1 MKRTKIKKKHL
12 IALIENT
19 IKEQILGTTSKPTR
33 VTPSGVASKAKK
45 VGQAQYSLKTAF
57 DDYAKSIYSLGYT
70 AARNGDNLK
79 QAVDNLTDMMQKNQ
93 IRDVV
98 GDDAVLDT
106 LAAGFRKGYQ
116 DNQAGVAK
124 NDGRKTENKPES
136 SSSSEKEEENTSKP
150 PAKKA
155 PAKKTPPK
163 KTPAA
168 KTPPTKVPPKKTAAK
183 KTPTKKTISLKNK
196 DTDAGSEMDRIIDD
210 MAIDRAIDNLKKA
223 PMSAKTSKKR
233 TMKVAPPKV
242 NIEDDID
249 DFDDFDD
256 FDDGHD
262 IPSFEL
268 RDRS

>member
-116 DNQAGVAK
+116 DNQAGVA
-124 NDGRKTENKPES
+124 NNTG
-136 SSSSEKEEENTSKP
+136 SEKEEKKKREAENTPKP
-150 PAKKA
+150 PAKKT

-163 KTPAA
+163 KTAA
-168 KTPPTKVPPKKTAAK
+168 KKTPTK

-196 DTDAGSEMDRIIDD
+196 DTDAGSEMDRVIDD

-242 NIEDDID
+242 NIEDDLD
-249 DFDDFDD
+249 DFDDFDN

>member
-33 VTPSGVASKAKK
+33 VTPSSVAMKAKR

-57 DDYAKSIYSLGYT
+57 DDYAKSIYNLGYT

-79 QAVDNLTDMMQKNQ
+79 QAIDSLTDMMQKNQ

-116 DNQAGVAK
+116 DNQAAAAK
-124 NDGRKTENKPES
+124 NDNSK
-136 SSSSEKEEENTSKP
+136 KEEE
-150 PAKKA
+150 KKKETKKT

-163 KTPAA
+163 KTPVK
-168 KTPPTKVPPKKTAAK
+168 KTPAK
-183 KTPTKKTISLKNK
+183 KAPTKKTISLKNK
-196 DTDAGSEMDRIIDD
+196 DTDAESETDRVIDD
-210 MAIDRAIDNLKKA
+210 TAIDRAIDNLKRA
-223 PMSAKTSKKR
+223 PTSAKTSKKR
-233 TMKVAPPKV
+233 TMKVAPRKV
-242 NIEDDID
+242 NIEDDLD

-256 FDDGHD
+256 DYG

>member
-33 VTPSGVASKAKK
+33 VTPSSVAMKAKR

-57 DDYAKSIYSLGYT
+57 DDYAKSIYNLGYT

-79 QAVDNLTDMMQKNQ
+79 QAIDSLTDMMQKNQ

-116 DNQAGVAK
+116 DNQAAAAK
-124 NDGRKTENKPES
+124 NDDS
-136 SSSSEKEEENTSKP
+136 KEEEKKKE
-150 PAKKA
+150 AKKT

-163 KTPAA
+163 KTPAK
-168 KTPPTKVPPKKTAAK
+168 KTPAK
-183 KTPTKKTISLKNK
+183 KAPTKKTISLKNK
-196 DTDAGSEMDRIIDD
+196 DTDAESETDRVIDD
-210 MAIDRAIDNLKKA
+210 TAIDRAIDNLKRA
-223 PMSAKTSKKR
+223 PTSAKTSKKR

-242 NIEDDID
+242 NIEDDLD

-256 FDDGHD
+256 DYG

>member
-33 VTPSGVASKAKK
+33 VTPSSVAMKAKR

-57 DDYAKSIYSLGYT
+57 DDYAKSIYNLGYT
-70 AARNGDNLK
+70 AARNGDNLM
-79 QAVDNLTDMMQKNQ
+79 QAIDSLTDMMQKNQ

-116 DNQAGVAK
+116 DNQAAAAK
-124 NDGRKTENKPES
+124 SDDSKN
-136 SSSSEKEEENTSKP
+136 EEE
-150 PAKKA
+150 KKKEVKKT

-163 KTPAA
+163 KTPAK
-168 KTPPTKVPPKKTAAK
+168 KTPAK

-196 DTDAGSEMDRIIDD
+196 DTDAESETDRVIDD
-210 MAIDRAIDNLKKA
+210 TAIDRAIDNLKRT
-223 PMSAKTSKKR
+223 PTSAKTSKKR
-233 TMKVAPPKV
+233 TMKVAPRKV
-242 NIEDDID
+242 NIEDDLD

-256 FDDGHD
+256 DYG

>member
-124 NDGRKTENKPES
+124 NAG
-136 SSSSEKEEENTSKP
+136 SEKEENKKREAENTPKP
-150 PAKKA
+150 PAKKI
-155 PAKKTPPK
+155 PSKKT
-163 KTPAA
+163 
-168 KTPPTKVPPKKTAAK
+168 PPKKTAAK

-196 DTDAGSEMDRIIDD
+196 DADAGSEMDRVIDD

-242 NIEDDID
+242 NIEDDLD
-249 DFDDFDD
+249 DFDDFDN

>member
-33 VTPSGVASKAKK
+33 VTPSSVAMKAKR

-57 DDYAKSIYSLGYT
+57 DDYAKSIYNLGYT
-70 AARNGDNLK
+70 AARNGDNLM
-79 QAVDNLTDMMQKNQ
+79 QAIDSLTDMMQKNQ

-116 DNQAGVAK
+116 DNQAAAAK
-124 NDGRKTENKPES
+124 NDDSK
-136 SSSSEKEEENTSKP
+136 KEEEKKKE
-150 PAKKA
+150 AKKT
-155 PAKKTPPK
+155 PAKKTPAK
-163 KTPAA
+163 KTP
-168 KTPPTKVPPKKTAAK
+168 AK

-196 DTDAGSEMDRIIDD
+196 NTDTESETDRVIDD
-210 MAIDRAIDNLKKA
+210 TAIDRAIDNLKRA
-223 PMSAKTSKKR
+223 PTSAKTSKKR

-242 NIEDDID
+242 NIEDDLD
-249 DFDDFDD
+249 DFDDAY
-256 FDDGHD
+256 G

-268 RDRS
+268 KDRS

>member
-33 VTPSGVASKAKK
+33 VTPSSVAMKAKR

-57 DDYAKSIYSLGYT
+57 DDYAKSIYNLGYT
-70 AARNGDNLK
+70 AARNGDNLM
-79 QAVDNLTDMMQKNQ
+79 QAIDSLTDMMQKNQ

-116 DNQAGVAK
+116 DNQAAAAK
-124 NDGRKTENKPES
+124 NDDSKN
-136 SSSSEKEEENTSKP
+136 EEE
-150 PAKKA
+150 KKKEVKKT

-163 KTPAA
+163 KTPAK
-168 KTPPTKVPPKKTAAK
+168 KTPAK

-196 DTDAGSEMDRIIDD
+196 DTDAESETDRVIDD
-210 MAIDRAIDNLKKA
+210 TAIDRAIDNLKRT
-223 PMSAKTSKKR
+223 PTSAKTSKKR

-242 NIEDDID
+242 NIEDDLD

-256 FDDGHD
+256 DYG

>member
-33 VTPSGVASKAKK
+33 VTPSSVAMKAKR

-57 DDYAKSIYSLGYT
+57 DDYAKSIYNLGYT
-70 AARNGDNLK
+70 AARNGDNLM
-79 QAVDNLTDMMQKNQ
+79 QAIDSLTDMMQKNQ

-116 DNQAGVAK
+116 DNQAAAAK
-124 NDGRKTENKPES
+124 NDDSK
-136 SSSSEKEEENTSKP
+136 KEEEKKKE
-150 PAKKA
+150 AKKT

-163 KTPAA
+163 KTPAK
-168 KTPPTKVPPKKTAAK
+168 KTPAK
-183 KTPTKKTISLKNK
+183 KAPTKKTISLKNK
-196 DTDAGSEMDRIIDD
+196 DTDAESETDRVIDD
-210 MAIDRAIDNLKKA
+210 TAIDRAIDNLKRT
-223 PMSAKTSKKR
+223 PTSAKTSKKR
-233 TMKVAPPKV
+233 TMKVAPRKV
-242 NIEDDID
+242 NIEDDLD

-256 FDDGHD
+256 DYG

>member
-33 VTPSGVASKAKK
+33 VTPSSVAMKAKR

-57 DDYAKSIYSLGYT
+57 DDYAKSIYNLGYT
-70 AARNGDNLK
+70 AARNGDNLM
-79 QAVDNLTDMMQKNQ
+79 QAIDSLTDMMQKNQ

-116 DNQAGVAK
+116 DNQAAAAK
-124 NDGRKTENKPES
+124 NDDSKN
-136 SSSSEKEEENTSKP
+136 EEE
-150 PAKKA
+150 KKKEVKKT

-163 KTPAA
+163 KTPAK
-168 KTPPTKVPPKKTAAK
+168 KTPAK

-196 DTDAGSEMDRIIDD
+196 DTDAESETDRVIDD
-210 MAIDRAIDNLKKA
+210 TAIDRAIDNLKRT
-223 PMSAKTSKKR
+223 PTSAKTSKKR
-233 TMKVAPPKV
+233 TMKVAPRKV
-242 NIEDDID
+242 NIEDDLD

-256 FDDGHD
+256 DYG